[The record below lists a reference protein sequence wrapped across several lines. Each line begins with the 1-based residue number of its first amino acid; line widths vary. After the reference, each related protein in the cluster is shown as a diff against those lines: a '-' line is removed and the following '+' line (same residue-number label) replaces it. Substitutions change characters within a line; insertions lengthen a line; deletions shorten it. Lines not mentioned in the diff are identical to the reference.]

1 MKVSRWEAISTRQ
14 LALFAAGFGVYLFLV
29 IRSEPGFVV
38 PLDFANLLFHEA
50 GHPIYGMLSE
60 RLAVYG
66 GTLGQLTFPAIL
78 AVSFWRK
85 RQAVSFAAVV
95 VWFFENFLNVARYM
109 ADSRELVLPLVGG
122 GDHDWN
128 DIFFRWGVLS
138 YDREIAAVTRVVG
151 WIGMLAAVGFVGW
164 RAYRDLRRRS
174 GIDDARVGFG
184 EPVSFRLTS
193 PRDAIPCGLAVG
205 RGMDEPRQA
214 HQGSSRKLDHHER

>member
-1 MKVSRWEAISTRQ
+1 MKVSRWEAISARQ
-14 LALFAAGFGVYLFLV
+14 VVFFAAGFGVFLFLV
-29 IRSEPGFVV
+29 FRSEPGFVV

-50 GHPIYGMLSE
+50 GHPIYGILSE

-138 YDREIAAVTRVVG
+138 YDREIAMGTRVVG
-151 WIGMLAAVGFVGW
+151 WIGIWTAMAFLAW
-164 RAYRDLRRRS
+164 RAYVDLRSSLPIRTAS
-174 GIDDARVGFG
+174 
-184 EPVSFRLTS
+184 
-193 PRDAIPCGLAVG
+193 IPYK
-205 RGMDEPRQA
+205 R
-214 HQGSSRKLDHHER
+214 